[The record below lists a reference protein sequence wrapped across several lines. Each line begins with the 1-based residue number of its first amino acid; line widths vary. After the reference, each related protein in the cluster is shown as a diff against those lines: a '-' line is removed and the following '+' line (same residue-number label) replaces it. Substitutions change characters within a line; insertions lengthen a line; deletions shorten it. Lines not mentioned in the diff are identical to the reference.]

1 MALGLGFLAT
11 LPLLDVVHSQPQ
23 LPHAFYGTVTI
34 GGAPAPAGTV
44 VTATVDGVEVG
55 RVELARPGIMGDFES
70 QCSQFLCLL
79 VQSAISGGSTI
90 RFFLN
95 GVEALQTAPFD
106 SGELTELNLTDT
118 LPEPAP
124 TPTPIPSVTQL
135 GLIAMAALIAA
146 LFQRQVRQTL
156 VLGTESNLTG

>member
-1 MALGLGFLAT
+1 MPSAGAPGETSLAT
-11 LPLLDVVHSQPQ
+11 KGHTHLVSERRGLTYDSPESLHGSGTGIS
-23 LPHAFYGTVTI
+23 HYATSSGRRAFAASAPSRDGTVTI

-55 RVELARPGIMGDFES
+55 RVELARPGIMGDLES

-106 SGELTELNLTDT
+106 SGELT
-118 LPEPAP
+118 
-124 TPTPIPSVTQL
+124 
-135 GLIAMAALIAA
+135 
-146 LFQRQVRQTL
+146 
-156 VLGTESNLTG
+156 

>member
-1 MALGLGFLAT
+1 MTARKVFMALGLGFLTT

-55 RVELARPGIMGDFES
+55 RVELARPGIIGDLES

-106 SGELTELNLTDT
+106 SGELT
-118 LPEPAP
+118 
-124 TPTPIPSVTQL
+124 
-135 GLIAMAALIAA
+135 
-146 LFQRQVRQTL
+146 
-156 VLGTESNLTG
+156 